1 MLNKKM
7 VLYKLPCK
15 QVHEIDAFGIGT
27 HLVTCSTQSALGC
40 VYKLV
45 EINGQPR
52 MKLSQ
57 DIEKVSEVIPILFA
71 YGFFCLSYSCG
82 CCNKVTIPCKKEAYR
97 LYGVEGYALVD
108 IMKKEDEP
116 APKVC

>member
-1 MLNKKM
+1 M
-7 VLYKLPCK
+7 
-15 QVHEIDAFGIGT
+15 
-27 HLVTCSTQSALGC
+27 TCSNQSALGC

-45 EINGQPR
+45 EINRQPR

-57 DIEKVSEVIPILFA
+57 DIEKVQAKSLYDKHTV
-71 YGFFCLSYSCG
+71 FCFIVFCQTHQFS

-108 IMKKEDEP
+108 IMKREDEP
-116 APKVC
+116 APKVYR